1 MPCPLLFPNTI
12 EYANAAAPLDT
23 CTGVPPAKSNPPILF
38 DHPLGFHVQH
48 AIGSYTSVAHT
59 NINTTH
65 GSILPL
71 SATAPAASATVTQA
85 NMPWYTAN
93 NKSGI
98 RGDDADGAA
107 STPAKPKLERS
118 PM

>member
-12 EYANAAAPLDT
+12 EYANAAAPLAT

-38 DHPLGFHVQH
+38 DHPRGFHVQH

-65 GSILPL
+65 GSIRPL
-71 SATAPAASATVTQA
+71 SATAPAANATVTHA

-93 NKSGI
+93 KRSGM
-98 RGDDADGAA
+98 RDEAMEGAA
-107 STPAKPKLERS
+107 RTLLKPKLERS